1 MPSNP
6 AEKRFNASRRE
17 RVKGCIRIEYQEPAH
32 ISREL
37 TSSQIPFFYW
47 HMFSLRNARFL
58 MLLAGFAA
66 LTACKSTYSE
76 KDLSSGPPPVLK
88 SNSRIYVAIPFDAS
102 FKDEVVQGSG
112 KQTAQAFQAA
122 FMRYTRSV
130 YTSKFPESLGEAL
143 EIARNGH
150 MQYVLYPT
158 IIRWED
164 RATEYSGRRDRL
176 AVKAELI
183 DLNTSQVVFS
193 REIEATGKWMTDG
206 GESPK
211 DLLEQPAEQ
220 FANAVFRRIEK
231 PSALW

>member
-1 MPSNP
+1 MEHAP
-6 AEKRFNASRRE
+6 
-17 RVKGCIRIEYQEPAH
+17 

-37 TSSQIPFFYW
+37 TSAQIPFFYW
-47 HMFSLRNARFL
+47 LMFSLRNARFL
-58 MLLAGFAA
+58 MILAGMAV

-76 KDLSSGPPPVLK
+76 KDLSNEPPPLLK
-88 SNSRIYVAIPFDAS
+88 SNSRIYVAIPFDAT
-102 FKDEVVQGSG
+102 FKKEVVQGSG
-112 KQTAQAFQAA
+112 KQTAQAFQVA
-122 FMRYTRSV
+122 FLRYTRSV
-130 YTSKFPESLGEAL
+130 YMSKFPESVGEAL

-150 MQYVLYPT
+150 MEYVLYPT
-158 IIRWED
+158 IVRWED
-164 RATEYSGRRDRL
+164 RATEYTGLRDQL

-183 DLNTSQVVFS
+183 DLKTSKVVFS

-220 FANAVFRRIEK
+220 FANALFRRIEK

>member
-1 MPSNP
+1 MEHAP
-6 AEKRFNASRRE
+6 
-17 RVKGCIRIEYQEPAH
+17 

-37 TSSQIPFFYW
+37 TSAQIPFFYW
-47 HMFSLRNARFL
+47 LMFSLRNARFL
-58 MLLAGFAA
+58 MILAGMAV

-76 KDLSSGPPPVLK
+76 KDLSNEPPPLLK
-88 SNSRIYVAIPFDAS
+88 SNSRIYVAIPFDAT
-102 FKDEVVQGSG
+102 FKKEVVQGSG
-112 KQTAQAFQAA
+112 KQTAQAFQVAVL
-122 FMRYTRSV
+122 RYTRSV
-130 YTSKFPESLGEAL
+130 YMSKFPESVGEAL

-150 MQYVLYPT
+150 MEYVLYPT
-158 IIRWED
+158 IVRWED
-164 RATEYSGRRDRL
+164 RATEYTGLRDQL

-183 DLNTSQVVFS
+183 DLKTSKVVFS

-220 FANAVFRRIEK
+220 YANALFRRIEK

>member
-1 MPSNP
+1 MEHAP
-6 AEKRFNASRRE
+6 
-17 RVKGCIRIEYQEPAH
+17 

-37 TSSQIPFFYW
+37 TSAQIPFFYW
-47 HMFSLRNARFL
+47 LMFSLRNARFL
-58 MLLAGFAA
+58 MILAGMAV

-76 KDLSSGPPPVLK
+76 KDLSNEPPPLLK
-88 SNSRIYVAIPFDAS
+88 SNSRIYVAIPFDAT
-102 FKDEVVQGSG
+102 FKKEVVQGSG
-112 KQTAQAFQAA
+112 KQTAQAFQVA
-122 FMRYTRSV
+122 FLRYTRSV
-130 YTSKFPESLGEAL
+130 YMSKFPESVGEAL

-150 MQYVLYPT
+150 MEYVLYPT
-158 IIRWED
+158 IVRWED
-164 RATEYSGRRDRL
+164 RATEYTGLRDQL

-183 DLNTSQVVFS
+183 DLKTSKVVFS

-220 FANAVFRRIEK
+220 YANALFRRIEK

>member
-1 MPSNP
+1 MKLP
-6 AEKRFNASRRE
+6 R
-17 RVKGCIRIEYQEPAH
+17 

-37 TSSQIPFFYW
+37 TSAGIPFFYW

-58 MLLAGFAA
+58 TLLAGFAV
-66 LTACKSTYSE
+66 LTACKSTYQEKELTSE
-76 KDLSSGPPPVLK
+76 PPPILK

-102 FKDEVVQGSG
+102 FKTEVIQGSG

-130 YTSKFPESLGEAL
+130 YTSKFPESLSEAL
-143 EIARNGH
+143 AIAREGGLE
-150 MQYVLYPT
+150 YVLYPT

-176 AVKAELI
+176 AVKADLI
-183 DLNTSQVVFS
+183 DLKTSKVVFS

-211 DLLEQPAEQ
+211 DLLDQPAEQ
-220 FANAVFRRIEK
+220 YVNALFRRIEK